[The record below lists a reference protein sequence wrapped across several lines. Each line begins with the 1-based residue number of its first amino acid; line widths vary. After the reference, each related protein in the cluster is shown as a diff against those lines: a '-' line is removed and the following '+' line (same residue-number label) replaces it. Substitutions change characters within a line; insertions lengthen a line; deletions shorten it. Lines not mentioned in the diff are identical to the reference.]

1 MRTGERALAKIETLR
16 LDLIGL
22 HEYQQNRHPYLLVD
36 AADEVVPGVRAKGH
50 KDLTENDWFF
60 PVHFPGNPMMP
71 AMLQMEAMVQLG
83 ALTVLTLPGNK
94 GKVVYLASANNLK
107 FSRKVVPGHRFEIE
121 AKLLSWKRG
130 VGTCS
135 GTGSVQ
141 GEIACRADFTIVL
154 PDVLDQYRVI
164 G

>member
-83 ALTVLTLPGNK
+83 ALMVTTLPGNK
-94 GKVVYLASANNLK
+94 GRVVYLTSANNLK
-107 FSRKVVPGHRFEIE
+107 FITKLFLNSRFRLHPSPPSFIIIIICFIFADRWLAAVHTSIG
-121 AKLLSWKRG
+121 G
-130 VGTCS
+130 V
-135 GTGSVQ
+135 
-141 GEIACRADFTIVL
+141 
-154 PDVLDQYRVI
+154 
-164 G
+164 